1 MECIK
6 CKKDIPDGS
15 VFCCWCGKQQQAPQ
29 RKALKRA
36 NGTGT
41 VYKLQ
46 GRRTRPWVA
55 AKNKVVIG
63 YYAKKTDALEALEHL
78 SGKDLTNRYNMTFAE
93 VFELYNWTFKQ
104 VYKAW
109 KDEHFRDIGAKGI
122 ESYERAY
129 DVFEP
134 LHDRKFREL
143 RTADYQIVI
152 DKYSDKSHS
161 LLSKF
166 KQLATQMSQWGIRQE
181 LITTNFASFIKLP
194 ENVKK
199 EKEIFSEEDIQK
211 LEADGSQ
218 AAKLTLMMVYT
229 GMRIGELFGLRTENV
244 HETYVIGGEKTEAG
258 RNRII
263 PIRSEGRKYFAE
275 FKERA
280 KGELLISGYAGQK
293 VIANFRKRDYY
304 PLLERLG
311 ISKKTPH
318 ATRHTFASWAVANNI
333 KPELLQKMLGHADY
347 STTANIY
354 EHFDID
360 QLVNAIDAPV
370 TNTLLTNQKTTKK
383 KKP

>member
-6 CKKDIPDGS
+6 CKKEIPAGS
-15 VFCCWCGKQQQAPQ
+15 VFCCWCGKKQGASPK
-29 RKALKRA
+29 KALKRA

-55 AKNKVVIG
+55 AKGKTIIG
-63 YYAKKTDALEALEHL
+63 YFDKKTAALEALARLQGRSIDEI
-78 SGKDLTNRYNMTFAE
+78 
-93 VFELYNWTFKQ
+93 YNWTFKQ
-104 VYKAW
+104 VYEAW
-109 KDEHFRDIGAKGI
+109 KDEHFREIGVKGT

-143 RTADYQIVI
+143 RTADYQAIM
-152 DKYSDKSHS
+152 DKYRDKSHS

-199 EKEIFSEEDIQK
+199 EKEIFSKEDIQK

-275 FKERA
+275 FKQRA
-280 KGELLISGYAGQK
+280 KGDLLISGYSGQK
-293 VIANFRKRDYY
+293 VIANFRNRDYY

-370 TNTLLTNQKTTKK
+370 TNALLTNQKSSKK
-383 KKP
+383 EKP

>member
-1 MECIK
+1 MQCVK

-15 VFCCWCGKQQQAPQ
+15 TFCCWCGKKQEAQP
-29 RKALKRA
+29 RKTVKRA

-55 AKNKVVIG
+55 AKGKTIIG
-63 YYAKKTDALEALEHL
+63 YFDKKTSALEALARLHGRSIDEI
-78 SGKDLTNRYNMTFAE
+78 
-93 VFELYNWTFKQ
+93 YNWTFKE
-104 VYKAW
+104 VYEAW
-109 KDEHFRDIGAKGI
+109 KDEHFREIGERGI
-122 ESYERAY
+122 ESYKWAF
-129 DVFEP
+129 DILKP
-134 LHDRKFREL
+134 LHSRKFREL
-143 RTADYQIVI
+143 RTADYQEVI
-152 DKYSDKSHS
+152 DKYRDKSYS
-161 LLSKF
+161 TLSKF

-199 EKEIFSEEDIQK
+199 EKDIFSAEEIEA
-211 LEADGSQ
+211 LEKDGSQ
-218 AAKLTLMMVYT
+218 EAKVVLMMVYT
-229 GMRIGELFGLRTENV
+229 GMRIGELFNLRVENV
-244 HETYVIGGEKTEAG
+244 HETYVIGGEKTKAG

-263 PIRSEGRKYFAE
+263 PIRSEGRVFFAE
-275 FKERA
+275 FKQRA
-280 KGELLISGYAGQK
+280 TNEFLISGYSGQK
-293 VIANFRKRDYY
+293 VAANFRKRDYY
-304 PLLERLG
+304 PLLDRLG

-318 ATRHTFASWAVANNI
+318 TARHTFASWAVANNI

-360 QLVNAIDAPV
+360 QLIDAIDTPV
-370 TNTLLTNQKTTKK
+370 TNALLTNQKTVEN

>member
-1 MECIK
+1 MTQCVK
-6 CKKDIPDGS
+6 WKKEIPDGS
-15 VFCCWCGKQQQAPQ
+15 LFCCWCGRRQQDTQ
-29 RKALKRA
+29 KKSLKRA

-46 GRRTRPWVA
+46 GRRKRPWVA
-55 AKNKVVIG
+55 AKSGVIVG
-63 YYAKKTDALEALEHL
+63 YYDKKTSALEALARLQGRSLDEI
-78 SGKDLTNRYNMTFAE
+78 
-93 VFELYNWTFKQ
+93 YNWTFKE
-104 VYKAW
+104 VYEAW
-109 KDEHFRDIGAKGI
+109 KDEHFRDIGAKGT

-129 DVFEP
+129 DIFEP
-134 LHDRKFREL
+134 LHERKFREL
-143 RTADYQIVI
+143 RTADYQAVI
-152 DKYSDKSHS
+152 DQYSAKSYS
-161 LLSKF
+161 TLSKF
-166 KQLATQMSQWGIRQE
+166 KQLVTQMSQWGIRQE
-181 LITTNFASFIKLP
+181 LITTNFASFVKLP

-199 EKEIFSEEDIQK
+199 EKEIFSADEIKKIEK
-211 LEADGSQ
+211 DGSQ
-218 AAKLTLMMVYT
+218 EARLVLMMIYT

-244 HETYVIGGEKTEAG
+244 HETYVIGGEKTKAG

-280 KGELLISGYAGQK
+280 KGELLISGYEGQK
-293 VIANFRKRDYY
+293 VAANFRNRDYY

-311 ISKKTPH
+311 IPKKTPH

-360 QLVNAIDAPV
+360 QLVEAIDAPV
-370 TNTLLTNQKTTKK
+370 ANTLLTNQKAVKNK
-383 KKP
+383 NP

>member
-1 MECIK
+1 MQCVK

-15 VFCCWCGKQQQAPQ
+15 AFCCWCGKKQEEQP
-29 RKALKRA
+29 RKTVKRA

-55 AKNKVVIG
+55 AKGKTIIG
-63 YYAKKTDALEALEHL
+63 YFDKKTSALEALARLQGRSIDEI
-78 SGKDLTNRYNMTFAE
+78 
-93 VFELYNWTFKQ
+93 YNWTFKE
-104 VYKAW
+104 VYEAW
-109 KDEHFRDIGAKGI
+109 KDEHFREIGERGI
-122 ESYERAY
+122 ESYKWAF
-129 DVFEP
+129 DILKP
-134 LHDRKFREL
+134 LHNRKFREL
-143 RTADYQIVI
+143 RTADYQEVI
-152 DKYSDKSHS
+152 DKYRDKSYS
-161 LLSKF
+161 TLSKF

-199 EKEIFSEEDIQK
+199 EKDIFSAEEIEA
-211 LEADGSQ
+211 LEKDGSQ
-218 AAKLTLMMVYT
+218 EAKVVLMMVYT
-229 GMRIGELFGLRTENV
+229 GMRIGELFNLRVENV
-244 HETYVIGGEKTEAG
+244 HETYVIGGEKTKAG

-263 PIRSEGRKYFAE
+263 PIRSEGRVFFAE
-275 FKERA
+275 FKQRA
-280 KGELLISGYAGQK
+280 TNEFLISGYSGQK
-293 VIANFRKRDYY
+293 VAANFRKRDYY
-304 PLLERLG
+304 PLLDRLG

-318 ATRHTFASWAVANNI
+318 TARHTFASWAVANNI

-360 QLVNAIDAPV
+360 QLIDAIDTPV
-370 TNTLLTNQKTTKK
+370 TNALLTNQKAAEN

>member
-1 MECIK
+1 MQQCVK
-6 CKKDIPDGS
+6 CKKEIPDGS
-15 VFCCWCGKQQQAPQ
+15 LFCCWCGKKQEAAPK
-29 RKALKRA
+29 KALKRA

-55 AKNKVVIG
+55 AKGKTIIG
-63 YYAKKTDALEALEHL
+63 YFEKKTAALEALARLQGRSIDEI
-78 SGKDLTNRYNMTFAE
+78 
-93 VFELYNWTFKQ
+93 YNWTFKQ
-104 VYKAW
+104 VYAAW
-109 KDEHFRDIGAKGI
+109 KDEHFRDIGVKGT

-143 RTADYQIVI
+143 RTADYQAIM
-152 DKYSDKSHS
+152 DKYRDKSHS

-181 LITTNFASFIKLP
+181 LITTNFATFIKLP

-199 EKEIFSEEDIQK
+199 EKEIFSAEDIKK
-211 LEADGSQ
+211 LEADSSQ
-218 AAKLTLMMVYT
+218 EARLVLMLIYT
-229 GMRIGELFGLRTENV
+229 GMRIGELFRLRTENV
-244 HETYVIGGEKTEAG
+244 YETYVIGGEKTEAG

-275 FKERA
+275 FKARA
-280 KGELLISGYAGQK
+280 KGDLLISGYSGQK
-293 VIANFRKRDYY
+293 VIANFRNRDYY

-318 ATRHTFASWAVANNI
+318 ATRHAFASWAVANNI

-360 QLVNAIDAPV
+360 QLVNAIDAPI
-370 TNTLLTNQKTTKK
+370 TNALLTNQKSSKK
-383 KKP
+383 EKP

>member
-1 MECIK
+1 MLCVK
-6 CKKDIPDGS
+6 CKKEIPNGS
-15 VFCCWCGKQQQAPQ
+15 VFCCWCGRKQEAPQ
-29 RKALKRA
+29 RKTLKRA

-55 AKNKVVIG
+55 AKGKTIIG
-63 YYAKKTDALEALEHL
+63 YFDKKTSALEALARLQGRSIDEI
-78 SGKDLTNRYNMTFAE
+78 
-93 VFELYNWTFKQ
+93 YNWTFEQ
-104 VYKAW
+104 VYESW
-109 KDEHFRDIGAKGI
+109 KDEHFRDIGVKGV
-122 ESYERAY
+122 ESYERAF

-143 RTADYQIVI
+143 RTADYQIII

-199 EKEIFSEEDIQK
+199 EKEIFTAEEIEK
-211 LEADGSQ
+211 LEKDGSQ
-218 AAKLTLMMVYT
+218 EAKLVLMLIYT
-229 GMRIGELFGLRTENV
+229 GMRIGELFGLRTDNV
-244 HETYVIGGEKTEAG
+244 YETYVIGGEKTEAG

-275 FKERA
+275 FKSRA
-280 KGELLISGYAGQK
+280 KGEFLISGYDGQK

-360 QLVNAIDAPV
+360 QLIDAIDVPV
-370 TNTLLTNQKTTKK
+370 TNTLLTNRKSGKK

>member
-1 MECIK
+1 MTQCVK
-6 CKKDIPDGS
+6 CKKEIPDGAH
-15 VFCCWCGKQQQAPQ
+15 FCCWCGRRQQDTQK
-29 RKALKRA
+29 KALKRA

-46 GRRTRPWVA
+46 GRRKKPWVA
-55 AKNKVVIG
+55 AKSGVIIG
-63 YYAKKTDALEALEHL
+63 YYDKKTSALEALARLQGRSLDEI
-78 SGKDLTNRYNMTFAE
+78 
-93 VFELYNWTFKQ
+93 YNWTFKE
-104 VYKAW
+104 VYEAW
-109 KDEHFRDIGAKGI
+109 KDEHFRDIGEKGT

-129 DVFEP
+129 DIFEP
-134 LHDRKFREL
+134 LHERKFREL
-143 RTADYQIVI
+143 RTADYQVVI
-152 DKYSDKSHS
+152 DQYSAKSYS
-161 LLSKF
+161 TLSKF
-166 KQLATQMSQWGIRQE
+166 KQLVTQMSQWGIRQE

-199 EKEIFSEEDIQK
+199 EKEIFSADEIKKIEK
-211 LEADGSQ
+211 DGSQ
-218 AAKLTLMMVYT
+218 EARLVLMMIYT

-244 HETYVIGGEKTEAG
+244 HETYVIGGEKTKAG

-280 KGELLISGYAGQK
+280 KGELLISGYEGQK
-293 VIANFRKRDYY
+293 VAANFRNRDYY

-311 ISKKTPH
+311 IPKKTPH

-360 QLVNAIDAPV
+360 QLVEAIDAPV
-370 TNTLLTNQKTTKK
+370 ANTLLTNQKVVKNK
-383 KKP
+383 NP

>member
-15 VFCCWCGKQQQAPQ
+15 VFCCWCGKQQQTPQ

-55 AKNKVVIG
+55 AKGKTIIG
-63 YYAKKTDALEALEHL
+63 YYDKKTAALDALARLQGRSIDEI
-78 SGKDLTNRYNMTFAE
+78 
-93 VFELYNWTFKQ
+93 YNWTFKQ
-104 VYKAW
+104 VYEAW

-218 AAKLTLMMVYT
+218 AAKLALMMVYT

-370 TNTLLTNQKTTKK
+370 TNTLLTNQKSAKK

>member
-1 MECIK
+1 MACIK

-15 VFCCWCGKQQQAPQ
+15 VFCCWCGKQQQTPQ

-36 NGTGT
+36 KGTGT

-55 AKNKVVIG
+55 AKGKTIIG
-63 YYAKKTDALEALEHL
+63 YYDKKTAALDALARLQGRSIDEI
-78 SGKDLTNRYNMTFAE
+78 
-93 VFELYNWTFKQ
+93 YNWTFKQ
-104 VYKAW
+104 VYEAW

-129 DVFEP
+129 DVFES

-229 GMRIGELFGLRTENV
+229 GMRIGELFGLRTANV
-244 HETYVIGGEKTEAG
+244 HETYVIRGEKTEAG

-275 FKERA
+275 FKGRA

-370 TNTLLTNQKTTKK
+370 TNTLLTNQKSVKK

>member
-55 AKNKVVIG
+55 AKGKTIIG
-63 YYAKKTDALEALEHL
+63 YFDKKTSALEALARLQGRSIDEI
-78 SGKDLTNRYNMTFAE
+78 
-93 VFELYNWTFKQ
+93 YNWTFKE
-104 VYKAW
+104 VYEAW
-109 KDEHFRDIGAKGI
+109 KDEHFREIGERGI
-122 ESYERAY
+122 ESYKWAF
-129 DVFEP
+129 DILKP
-134 LHDRKFREL
+134 LHNRKFREL
-143 RTADYQIVI
+143 RTADYQEVI
-152 DKYSDKSHS
+152 DKYRDKSYS
-161 LLSKF
+161 TLSKF

-199 EKEIFSEEDIQK
+199 EKDIFSAEEIEA
-211 LEADGSQ
+211 LEKDGSQ
-218 AAKLTLMMVYT
+218 EAKVVLMMVYT
-229 GMRIGELFGLRTENV
+229 GMRIGELFNLRVENV
-244 HETYVIGGEKTEAG
+244 HETYVIGGEKTKAG

-263 PIRSEGRKYFAE
+263 PIRSEGRIFFAE
-275 FKERA
+275 FKQRA
-280 KGELLISGYAGQK
+280 TNEFLISGYSGQK
-293 VIANFRKRDYY
+293 VAANFRKRDYY
-304 PLLERLG
+304 PLLDRLG

-318 ATRHTFASWAVANNI
+318 TARHTFASWAVANNI

-360 QLVNAIDAPV
+360 QLIDAIDTPV
-370 TNTLLTNQKTTKK
+370 TNALLTNQKTVEN

>member
-1 MECIK
+1 MQQCVK
-6 CKKDIPDGS
+6 CKKEIPDGS
-15 VFCCWCGKQQQAPQ
+15 LFCCWCGKKQEAAPK
-29 RKALKRA
+29 KALKRA

-55 AKNKVVIG
+55 AKDKTIIG
-63 YYAKKTDALEALEHL
+63 YFEKKTAALEALARLQGRSIDEI
-78 SGKDLTNRYNMTFAE
+78 
-93 VFELYNWTFKQ
+93 YNWTFKQ
-104 VYKAW
+104 VYEAW

-143 RTADYQIVI
+143 RTADYQVI
-152 DKYSDKSHS
+152 MDKYRDKSHS

-199 EKEIFSEEDIQK
+199 EKEILSEEDIQK

-218 AAKLTLMMVYT
+218 TAKLALMMVYT
-229 GMRIGELFGLRTENV
+229 GMRIGELFKLRTENV
-244 HETYVIGGEKTEAG
+244 YETYVIGGEKTEAG

-280 KGELLISGYAGQK
+280 NGDLLISGYSGQK
-293 VIANFRKRDYY
+293 VIANFRNRDYY

-318 ATRHTFASWAVANNI
+318 ATRHTFASWAVANNV

-360 QLVNAIDAPV
+360 QLVNAIDVPV
-370 TNTLLTNQKTTKK
+370 TNALLTNQKSSKK
-383 KKP
+383 EKP

>member
-1 MECIK
+1 MQSEKNVGGNMECIK
-6 CKKDIPDGS
+6 CKKEIPAGS
-15 VFCCWCGKQQQAPQ
+15 MFCCWCGKKQESAPK
-29 RKALKRA
+29 KALKRA

-55 AKNKVVIG
+55 AKGKTIIG
-63 YYAKKTDALEALEHL
+63 YFDKKTAALEALARLQGRSIDEI
-78 SGKDLTNRYNMTFAE
+78 
-93 VFELYNWTFKQ
+93 YNWTFKQ
-104 VYKAW
+104 VYEAW

-199 EKEIFSEEDIQK
+199 EKDIFSEEDIHK

-218 AAKLTLMMVYT
+218 AAKLALMMVYT

-244 HETYVIGGEKTEAG
+244 HETYVIGGEKTKAG

-275 FKERA
+275 FKQRA
-280 KGELLISGYAGQK
+280 KGDLLISGYSGQK
-293 VIANFRKRDYY
+293 VIANFRNRDYY

-360 QLVNAIDAPV
+360 QLVNAIDVPV
-370 TNTLLTNQKTTKK
+370 TNALLTNQKSSKK
-383 KKP
+383 EKP

>member
-6 CKKDIPDGS
+6 CKKEIPGGAPY
-15 VFCCWCGKQQQAPQ
+15 CCWCGKKQEAPP

-55 AKNKVVIG
+55 AKGKTIIG
-63 YYAKKTDALEALEHL
+63 YFDKKTTALEALARLQGRSLDEI
-78 SGKDLTNRYNMTFAE
+78 
-93 VFELYNWTFKQ
+93 YNWTFEE
-104 VYKAW
+104 VYEAW
-109 KDEHFRDIGAKGI
+109 KDEHFRDIGVKGV

-194 ENVKK
+194 ENIKK
-199 EKEIFSEEDIQK
+199 EKEIFTSEEIDK
-211 LEADGSQ
+211 LEKDGSQ
-218 AAKLTLMMVYT
+218 EAKIVLMLIYT
-229 GMRIGELFGLRTENV
+229 GMRIGELFGLRTDNV
-244 HETYVIGGEKTEAG
+244 HETYVIGGEKTDAG

-280 KGELLISGYAGQK
+280 MGDLLISGYDGQK

-360 QLVNAIDAPV
+360 QLIDAIDAPV
-370 TNTLLTNQKTTKK
+370 TNTLLTNQKSAKK
-383 KKP
+383 EKP

>member
-6 CKKDIPDGS
+6 CKKEIPAGS
-15 VFCCWCGKQQQAPQ
+15 VFCCWCGKKQEAAP

-55 AKNKVVIG
+55 AKGKTIIG
-63 YYAKKTDALEALEHL
+63 YFGKKTAALEALARLQGRSIDEI
-78 SGKDLTNRYNMTFAE
+78 
-93 VFELYNWTFKQ
+93 YNWTFKQ
-104 VYKAW
+104 VYVAW
-109 KDEHFRDIGAKGI
+109 KDEHFRDIGVKGT

-143 RTADYQIVI
+143 RTADYQSIM
-152 DKYSDKSHS
+152 DKYRDKSHS

-199 EKEIFSEEDIQK
+199 EKEIFSKEDIQK
-211 LEADGSQ
+211 LESDGSQ

-229 GMRIGELFGLRTENV
+229 GMRIGELFGLRSENV

-275 FKERA
+275 FKQRA
-280 KGELLISGYAGQK
+280 KGDLLISGYDGQK
-293 VIANFRKRDYY
+293 LIANFRNRDFY

-370 TNTLLTNQKTTKK
+370 TNALLTNQKSSKK
-383 KKP
+383 EKP

>member
-1 MECIK
+1 MQCVK

-15 VFCCWCGKQQQAPQ
+15 AFCCWCGKKQEAQP
-29 RKALKRA
+29 RKTVKRA

-55 AKNKVVIG
+55 AKGKTIIG
-63 YYAKKTDALEALEHL
+63 YFDKKTSALEALARLHGRSIDEI
-78 SGKDLTNRYNMTFAE
+78 
-93 VFELYNWTFKQ
+93 YNWTFKE
-104 VYKAW
+104 VYDAW
-109 KDEHFRDIGAKGI
+109 KDEHFREISERGI
-122 ESYERAY
+122 ESYKWAF
-129 DVFEP
+129 DILKP
-134 LHDRKFREL
+134 LHNRKFREL
-143 RTADYQIVI
+143 RTADYQEVI
-152 DKYSDKSHS
+152 DKYRDKSYS
-161 LLSKF
+161 TLSKF

-199 EKEIFSEEDIQK
+199 EKDIFSAEEIEA
-211 LEADGSQ
+211 LEKDGSQ
-218 AAKLTLMMVYT
+218 EAKVVLMMIYT
-229 GMRIGELFGLRTENV
+229 GMRIGELFNLRVENV
-244 HETYVIGGEKTEAG
+244 HETYVIGGEKTKAG

-263 PIRSEGRKYFAE
+263 PIRSEGRVFFAE
-275 FKERA
+275 FKQRA
-280 KGELLISGYAGQK
+280 TNELLISGYSGQK
-293 VIANFRKRDYY
+293 IAANFRKRDYY
-304 PLLERLG
+304 PLLDRLG

-318 ATRHTFASWAVANNI
+318 TARHTFASWAVANNI

-360 QLVNAIDAPV
+360 QLIDAIDTPV
-370 TNTLLTNQKTTKK
+370 TNALLTNQKTEES

>member
-6 CKKDIPDGS
+6 CKKEIPAGS
-15 VFCCWCGKQQQAPQ
+15 VFCCWCGKKQEAAPK
-29 RKALKRA
+29 KALKRA

-55 AKNKVVIG
+55 AKGKTIIG
-63 YYAKKTDALEALEHL
+63 YFGKKTAALEALARL
-78 SGKDLTNRYNMTFAE
+78 QGRSVDE
-93 VFELYNWTFKQ
+93 VYNWTFTE
-104 VYKAW
+104 VYEAW
-109 KDEHFRDIGAKGI
+109 KDEHFREIGVKGT

-134 LHDRKFREL
+134 LHNRKFREL
-143 RTADYQIVI
+143 RTADYQAIM
-152 DKYSDKSHS
+152 DKYRDKSHS

-199 EKEIFSEEDIQK
+199 EKDIFSKEDIQK

-218 AAKLTLMMVYT
+218 AAKLTLMMIYT

-275 FKERA
+275 FKQHA
-280 KGELLISGYAGQK
+280 KGDLLISGYSGQK
-293 VIANFRKRDYY
+293 VIANFRNRDFY

-360 QLVNAIDAPV
+360 QLVNAIDVPV
-370 TNTLLTNQKTTKK
+370 ANALLTNQKSSKK
-383 KKP
+383 EKP

>member
-15 VFCCWCGKQQQAPQ
+15 VFCCWCGKQQQTPQ

-55 AKNKVVIG
+55 AKGKTIIG
-63 YYAKKTDALEALEHL
+63 YYDKKTAALDALARLQGRSIDEI
-78 SGKDLTNRYNMTFAE
+78 
-93 VFELYNWTFKQ
+93 YNWTFKQ
-104 VYKAW
+104 VYEAW

-218 AAKLTLMMVYT
+218 AAKLALMMVYT

-280 KGELLISGYAGQK
+280 KGDLLISGYAGQK

-370 TNTLLTNQKTTKK
+370 TNTLLTNQKSAKK

>member
-1 MECIK
+1 MAQCVK
-6 CKKDIPDGS
+6 CKKEIPDGS
-15 VFCCWCGKQQQAPQ
+15 TFCCWCGRRQQDTQK
-29 RKALKRA
+29 KALKRA

-46 GRRTRPWVA
+46 GRRKRPWVA
-55 AKNKVVIG
+55 AKSGVIVG
-63 YYAKKTDALEALEHL
+63 YYDKKTSALEALARLQGRSLDEI
-78 SGKDLTNRYNMTFAE
+78 
-93 VFELYNWTFKQ
+93 YNWTFKE
-104 VYKAW
+104 VYEAW
-109 KDEHFRDIGAKGI
+109 KDEHFRDIGAKGT

-129 DVFEP
+129 DIFEP
-134 LHDRKFREL
+134 LHERKFREL
-143 RTADYQIVI
+143 RTADYQAVI
-152 DKYSDKSHS
+152 DQYSAKSYS
-161 LLSKF
+161 TLSKF
-166 KQLATQMSQWGIRQE
+166 KQLVTQMSQWGIRQE

-199 EKEIFSEEDIQK
+199 EKEIFSADEIKKIEK
-211 LEADGSQ
+211 DGSQ
-218 AAKLTLMMVYT
+218 EARLVLMMIYT
-229 GMRIGELFGLRTENV
+229 GMRIGELFGLCTENV
-244 HETYVIGGEKTEAG
+244 HETYVIGGEKTKAG

-280 KGELLISGYAGQK
+280 KGELLISGYEGQK
-293 VIANFRKRDYY
+293 VAANFRNRDYY

-311 ISKKTPH
+311 IPKKTPH

-360 QLVNAIDAPV
+360 QLVEAIDAPAA
-370 TNTLLTNQKTTKK
+370 NTLLTNQKAVKNK
-383 KKP
+383 NP

>member
-15 VFCCWCGKQQQAPQ
+15 VFCCWCGKQQQTPK

-55 AKNKVVIG
+55 AKGKTIIG
-63 YYAKKTDALEALEHL
+63 YYDKKTAALDALARLQGRSIDEI
-78 SGKDLTNRYNMTFAE
+78 
-93 VFELYNWTFKQ
+93 YNWTFKQ
-104 VYKAW
+104 VYEAW

-129 DVFEP
+129 DVFES

-275 FKERA
+275 FKGRA
-280 KGELLISGYAGQK
+280 KGEFLISGYAGQK

-311 ISKKTPH
+311 IPKKTPH
-318 ATRHTFASWAVANNI
+318 AARHTFASWAVANNI

-370 TNTLLTNQKTTKK
+370 ANTLLTNQKSAKK

>member
-6 CKKDIPDGS
+6 CKKEIPDGAPY
-15 VFCCWCGKQQQAPQ
+15 CCWCGKKQEAQP

-36 NGTGT
+36 NGMGT
-41 VYKLQ
+41 VYRLQ

-55 AKNKVVIG
+55 AKGKTIIG
-63 YYAKKTDALEALEHL
+63 YFDKKTTALDALARLQGRSIDEI
-78 SGKDLTNRYNMTFAE
+78 
-93 VFELYNWTFKQ
+93 YNWTFKQ
-104 VYKAW
+104 VYEAW

-166 KQLATQMSQWGIRQE
+166 KQLATQMSLWGIRQE

-218 AAKLTLMMVYT
+218 TAKLALMMVYT

-370 TNTLLTNQKTTKK
+370 TNTLLTNQKSVKK

>member
-15 VFCCWCGKQQQAPQ
+15 VFCCWCGKQQQATQ

-55 AKNKVVIG
+55 AKGKTIIG
-63 YYAKKTDALEALEHL
+63 YYDKKTAALDALARLQGRSVGEI
-78 SGKDLTNRYNMTFAE
+78 YNWTFAE
-93 VFELYNWTFKQ
+93 VYE
-104 VYKAW
+104 AW

-218 AAKLTLMMVYT
+218 TAKLTLMMVYT
-229 GMRIGELFGLRTENV
+229 GMRIGELFGLRTENI

>member
-15 VFCCWCGKQQQAPQ
+15 VFCCWCGKQQQTPQ

-55 AKNKVVIG
+55 AKGKTIIG
-63 YYAKKTDALEALEHL
+63 YYDKKTAALDALARLQGRSIDEI
-78 SGKDLTNRYNMTFAE
+78 
-93 VFELYNWTFKQ
+93 YNWTFKQ
-104 VYKAW
+104 VYEAW

-370 TNTLLTNQKTTKK
+370 TNTLLTNQKSAKK

>member
-1 MECIK
+1 MQCVK

-15 VFCCWCGKQQQAPQ
+15 AFCCWCGKKQEAQP
-29 RKALKRA
+29 RKTVKRA

-55 AKNKVVIG
+55 AKGKTIIG
-63 YYAKKTDALEALEHL
+63 YYDKKTAALDALARLQGRSIDEI
-78 SGKDLTNRYNMTFAE
+78 
-93 VFELYNWTFKQ
+93 YNWTFKQ
-104 VYKAW
+104 VYEAW
-109 KDEHFRDIGAKGI
+109 KDEHFRDIGTKGI

-199 EKEIFSEEDIQK
+199 EKEIFSEADIQK

-218 AAKLTLMMVYT
+218 AAKLALMMVYT

-370 TNTLLTNQKTTKK
+370 TNTLLTNQKSVKK

>member
-6 CKKDIPDGS
+6 CKKEIPAGS
-15 VFCCWCGKQQQAPQ
+15 VFCCWCGKKQEAAP

-55 AKNKVVIG
+55 AKGKTIIG
-63 YYAKKTDALEALEHL
+63 YFGKKTAALEALARLQGRSIDEI
-78 SGKDLTNRYNMTFAE
+78 
-93 VFELYNWTFKQ
+93 YNWTFKQ
-104 VYKAW
+104 VYVAW
-109 KDEHFRDIGAKGI
+109 KDEHFRDIGVKGT

-143 RTADYQIVI
+143 RTADYQSIM
-152 DKYSDKSHS
+152 DKYRDKSHS

-199 EKEIFSEEDIQK
+199 EKEIFSKEDIQK
-211 LEADGSQ
+211 LESDGSQ

-275 FKERA
+275 FKQRA
-280 KGELLISGYAGQK
+280 KGDLLISGYDGQK
-293 VIANFRKRDYY
+293 LIANFRNRDFY

-370 TNTLLTNQKTTKK
+370 TNALLTNQKSSKK
-383 KKP
+383 EKP

>member
-6 CKKDIPDGS
+6 CKKEIPDGATY
-15 VFCCWCGKQQQAPQ
+15 CCWCGKKQEAQP

-55 AKNKVVIG
+55 AKGKTIIG
-63 YYAKKTDALEALEHL
+63 YFDKKTAALDALARLQGRSIDEI
-78 SGKDLTNRYNMTFAE
+78 
-93 VFELYNWTFKQ
+93 YNWTFKQ
-104 VYKAW
+104 VYEAW
-109 KDEHFRDIGAKGI
+109 KDEHFRDIGVKGV

-152 DKYSDKSHS
+152 DKYSGKSHS

-194 ENVKK
+194 ENIKK
-199 EKEIFSEEDIQK
+199 EKEIFTSEEIDK
-211 LEADGSQ
+211 LEKDGSQ
-218 AAKLTLMMVYT
+218 EAKIVLMLIYT
-229 GMRIGELFGLRTENV
+229 GMRIGELFGLRTDNV

-370 TNTLLTNQKTTKK
+370 TNTLLTNQKSPKK

>member
-15 VFCCWCGKQQQAPQ
+15 VFCCWCGKQQQTPQ

-55 AKNKVVIG
+55 AKGKTIIG
-63 YYAKKTDALEALEHL
+63 YYDKKTAALDALARLQGRSIDEI
-78 SGKDLTNRYNMTFAE
+78 
-93 VFELYNWTFKQ
+93 YNWTFKQ
-104 VYKAW
+104 VYEAW

-275 FKERA
+275 FKGRA
-280 KGELLISGYAGQK
+280 KGELLISGYDGQK

-370 TNTLLTNQKTTKK
+370 TNTLLTNQKSEKK

>member
-15 VFCCWCGKQQQAPQ
+15 VFCCWCGKQQQTPQ

-55 AKNKVVIG
+55 AKGKTIIG
-63 YYAKKTDALEALEHL
+63 YYDKKTAALDALARLQGRSIDEI
-78 SGKDLTNRYNMTFAE
+78 
-93 VFELYNWTFKQ
+93 YNWTFKQ
-104 VYKAW
+104 VYEAW

-218 AAKLTLMMVYT
+218 TAKLTLMMVYT

-280 KGELLISGYAGQK
+280 KGDLLISGYDGQK

-304 PLLERLG
+304 PLLERLV

-370 TNTLLTNQKTTKK
+370 TNTLLTNQKPTKK

>member
-1 MECIK
+1 MAQCVK
-6 CKKDIPDGS
+6 CKKEIPDGS
-15 VFCCWCGKQQQAPQ
+15 PFCCWCGRRQQDTQ
-29 RKALKRA
+29 KKSLKRA

-46 GRRTRPWVA
+46 GRRKRPWVA
-55 AKNKVVIG
+55 AKSGVIVG
-63 YYAKKTDALEALEHL
+63 YYDKKTSALEALARLQGRSLDEI
-78 SGKDLTNRYNMTFAE
+78 
-93 VFELYNWTFKQ
+93 YNWTFKE
-104 VYKAW
+104 VYEAW
-109 KDEHFRDIGAKGI
+109 KDEHFRDIGEKGA

-129 DVFEP
+129 DIFEP
-134 LHDRKFREL
+134 LHERKFREL
-143 RTADYQIVI
+143 RTADYQAVI
-152 DKYSDKSHS
+152 DQYSAKSYS
-161 LLSKF
+161 TLSKF
-166 KQLATQMSQWGIRQE
+166 KQLVTQMSQWGIRQE

-199 EKEIFSEEDIQK
+199 EKEIFSADEIKKIEK
-211 LEADGSQ
+211 DGSQ
-218 AAKLTLMMVYT
+218 EARLVLMMIYT

-244 HETYVIGGEKTEAG
+244 HETYVIGGEKTKAG

-280 KGELLISGYAGQK
+280 KGELLISGYDGQK
-293 VIANFRKRDYY
+293 VAANFRNRDYY

-311 ISKKTPH
+311 IPKKTPH

-360 QLVNAIDAPV
+360 QLVEAIDEPV
-370 TNTLLTNQKTTKK
+370 ANTLLTNQKAVKNK
-383 KKP
+383 NP

>member
-1 MECIK
+1 
-6 CKKDIPDGS
+6 
-15 VFCCWCGKQQQAPQ
+15 
-29 RKALKRA
+29 
-36 NGTGT
+36 
-41 VYKLQ
+41 
-46 GRRTRPWVA
+46 
-55 AKNKVVIG
+55 
-63 YYAKKTDALEALEHL
+63 
-78 SGKDLTNRYNMTFAE
+78 
-93 VFELYNWTFKQ
+93 
-104 VYKAW
+104 
-109 KDEHFRDIGAKGI
+109 
-122 ESYERAY
+122 
-129 DVFEP
+129 
-134 LHDRKFREL
+134 
-143 RTADYQIVI
+143 
-152 DKYSDKSHS
+152 
-161 LLSKF
+161 
-166 KQLATQMSQWGIRQE
+166 
-181 LITTNFASFIKLP
+181 
-194 ENVKK
+194 
-199 EKEIFSEEDIQK
+199 
-211 LEADGSQ
+211 
-218 AAKLTLMMVYT
+218 
-229 GMRIGELFGLRTENV
+229 MRIGELFGLRTENV

-318 ATRHTFASWAVANNI
+318 ATTHTFASWAVANNI

-370 TNTLLTNQKTTKK
+370 TNTLLTNQKSAKK

>member
-6 CKKDIPDGS
+6 CKKEIPDGAPY
-15 VFCCWCGKQQQAPQ
+15 CCWCGKQQQAPQ

-55 AKNKVVIG
+55 AKGKAIIG
-63 YYAKKTDALEALEHL
+63 YFDKKTTALEALARLQGRSLDEI
-78 SGKDLTNRYNMTFAE
+78 
-93 VFELYNWTFKQ
+93 YNWTFKQ
-104 VYKAW
+104 VYEAW
-109 KDEHFRDIGAKGI
+109 KDEHFRDIGVKGV

-134 LHDRKFREL
+134 LHGRKFREL

-194 ENVKK
+194 ENIKK
-199 EKEIFSEEDIQK
+199 EKEIFTSEEIDK
-211 LEADGSQ
+211 LEKDGSQ
-218 AAKLTLMMVYT
+218 EAKIVLMLIYT
-229 GMRIGELFGLRTENV
+229 GMRIGELFGLRAENV
-244 HETYVIGGEKTEAG
+244 YETYVIGGEKTEAG

-275 FKERA
+275 FKARA
-280 KGELLISGYAGQK
+280 KGDLLISGYDGQK

-304 PLLERLG
+304 PLLERLK

-360 QLVNAIDAPV
+360 QLIDAIDAPV
-370 TNTLLTNQKTTKK
+370 TNALLTNQKSAKK

>member
-1 MECIK
+1 MQCVK

-15 VFCCWCGKQQQAPQ
+15 AFCCWCGKKQEAQP
-29 RKALKRA
+29 RKTVKRA

-55 AKNKVVIG
+55 AKGKTIIG
-63 YYAKKTDALEALEHL
+63 YFDKKTSALEALARLQGRSIDEI
-78 SGKDLTNRYNMTFAE
+78 
-93 VFELYNWTFKQ
+93 YNWTFKE
-104 VYKAW
+104 VYEAW
-109 KDEHFRDIGAKGI
+109 KDEHFREIGERGI
-122 ESYERAY
+122 ESYKWAF
-129 DVFEP
+129 DILKP
-134 LHDRKFREL
+134 LHNRKFREL
-143 RTADYQIVI
+143 RTADYQEVI
-152 DKYSDKSHS
+152 DKYRDKSYS
-161 LLSKF
+161 TLSKF

-199 EKEIFSEEDIQK
+199 EKDIFSAEEIEA
-211 LEADGSQ
+211 LEKDGSQ
-218 AAKLTLMMVYT
+218 EAKVVLMMVYT
-229 GMRIGELFGLRTENV
+229 GMRIGELFNLRVENV
-244 HETYVIGGEKTEAG
+244 HETYVIGGEKTKAG

-263 PIRSEGRKYFAE
+263 PIRSEGRVFFAE
-275 FKERA
+275 FKQRA
-280 KGELLISGYAGQK
+280 TNEFLISGYSGQK
-293 VIANFRKRDYY
+293 VAANFRKRDYY
-304 PLLERLG
+304 PLLDRLG

-318 ATRHTFASWAVANNI
+318 TARHTFASWAVANNI

-360 QLVNAIDAPV
+360 QLIDAIDTPV
-370 TNTLLTNQKTTKK
+370 TNALLTNQKTVEN